1 MEQFYRALVKRP
13 RRVILLFLVATF
25 ISLLCWPQV
34 HVNYD
39 MNDYLPPES
48 ASTIALD

>member
-1 MEQFYRALVKRP
+1 MERFYRALVKRP
-13 RRVILLFLVATF
+13 KRVILLFLLATL